1 MLNLRAF
8 FTVFP
13 ACAGVSLRLYPKFVP
28 ITGIPRVCGGEPKGM
43 PVESVQAV
51 YSPRVRG

>member
-13 ACAGVSLRLYPKFVP
+13 ACAGVSLGQNQLLTME
-28 ITGIPRVCGGEPKGM
+28 ISIPRVCGGEPVRA
-43 PVESVQAV
+43 VEKTDDMM